1 MGGQNIISIAI
12 QSKHKK
18 WVSGNM
24 DGPLNLRAME
34 KKTKPSDVHQ
44 ATPKACNSN
53 ENMGNSNGA
62 TNDNP

>member
-12 QSKHKK
+12 LKKHKK
-18 WVSGNM
+18 WVWGNM
-24 DGPLNLRAME
+24 DRPLNLRAME
-34 KKTKPSDVHQ
+34 KKTNPNDVHKS
-44 ATPKACNSN
+44 TPKACNSN

>member
-1 MGGQNIISIAI
+1 MGGQNIISIVI
-12 QSKHKK
+12 QTKRKK
-18 WVSGNM
+18 WVWGNM
-24 DGPLNLRAME
+24 DWPLNLRAME